1 MEFVMLVQII
11 HFLIKMEKNVWRLNV
26 RKMKYWKK
34 MEHVRLA
41 KLTLDQILLK
51 GFAFKMLAQMLNISM
66 REDIVK
72 IVNNA
77 QDQV

>member
-1 MEFVMLVQII
+1 
-11 HFLIKMEKNVWRLNV
+11 
-26 RKMKYWKK
+26 